1 MAGLPTVGE
10 HGLLRGIS
18 VPEWVAI
25 IGTSAFFGLAHVVS
39 PTGWETGKIT
49 SAFVQGFFFAVTY
62 VAYGFEAPILLHWYF
77 NYYNYFFIV
86 EIAES
91 FFPAAIDLLSVIEL
105 LTLVLGIVGWGYFV
119 LEGVRRLLR
128 RQKRKH
134 SQPLLPPVTF
144 PS

>member
-1 MAGLPTVGE
+1 MPTVGE
-10 HGLLRGIS
+10 HGLLRGVS

-25 IGTSAFFGLAHVVS
+25 IGSSAFFGLAHVLS
-39 PTGWETGKIT
+39 PIGWEIGKIT
-49 SAFVQGFFFAVTY
+49 STFVQGFFFAVTY

-77 NYYNYFFIV
+77 NYYNYFFNV
-86 EIAES
+86 EVAES

-105 LTLVLGIVGWGYFV
+105 LTLVLGVVGWAFFV

-134 SQPLLPPVTF
+134 RQPLLPPVTF